1 MTAMTSRLAWAASFA
16 LAASFGAAQ
25 AQQTDITVGLQLEP
39 PHLDPTSAAAGA
51 IDSVLYSN
59 VFEGLTRFMSDG
71 SVAPGLAANWE
82 ISEDGTVYTFTL
94 RDGVTFHDGTT
105 MDAEDVK
112 FSLDR
117 ARAEDSVNAQKA
129 LFEGITDVTVVDPQT
144 VQVTLAEP
152 NGSFLFNMAWGDAV
166 IVAPE
171 SIENIKQTP
180 IGTGAFRFVEW
191 VQGDRIVLEK
201 NADYWGTPA
210 LLDKAT
216 FKFISDPTA
225 AFAAMM
231 AEDIDAFS
239 GFPAPENLPQFEAD
253 PRFQV
258 LVGSTEGETILS
270 INNKQAPFDDV
281 RVREAVAHAIDRQ
294 AIIDGAM
301 FGYGTPI
308 GTHFAPHNPAYVDLT
323 AMSAFDPAKSKALLA
338 EAGFPDGFETTLHL
352 PPPSYAR
359 RGGEI
364 IAAQLAEVGITA
376 EIINVEWALW
386 LETVFRGKNFG
397 LTIVSHTEPM
407 DIGIYARPDY
417 YFQYD
422 NPAFQELMATLNT
435 TNDPEAR
442 TALMQDAQRMIA
454 ADYVN
459 GYLFQLAALG
469 VAKADLEGLW
479 VNAPTQATDLTAVNW
494 AN

>member
-1 MTAMTSRLAWAASFA
+1 MKQFISQLA
-16 LAASFGAAQ
+16 LASALGVAGFAAQ
-25 AQQTDITVGLQLEP
+25 AQTDITVALQLEP

-59 VFEGLTRFMSDG
+59 VFEGLTRFMGDG
-71 SVAPGLAANWE
+71 SVVAGLASGWE
-82 ISEDGTVYTFTL
+82 ISEDGLTYTFTL
-94 RDGVTFHDGTT
+94 RDGVTFHDGST

-129 LFEGITDVTVVDPQT
+129 LFAGITDVSVTDASTVV
-144 VQVTLAEP
+144 VTLSEP
-152 NGSFLFNMAWGDAV
+152 NGNFLFNMAWGDAV

-171 SIENIKQTP
+171 SIEGIKQTP
-180 IGTGAFRFVEW
+180 IGTGAFKFVSW
-191 VQGDRIVLEK
+191 TQGDKIELAR
-201 NADYWGTPA
+201 NADYWGTAPA
-210 LLDKAT
+210 LETAT

-225 AFAAMM
+225 AFAAVM
-231 AEDIDAFS
+231 AEDVDVFS

-258 LVGSTEGETILS
+258 LIGSTEGETILS
-270 INNKQAPFDDV
+270 TNNKQPPFDNV
-281 RVREAVAHAIDRQ
+281 KVREALAHAIDRQ
-294 AIIDGAM
+294 AIVDGAM

-308 GTHFAPHNPAYVDLT
+308 GTHFAPHNPAYVDLK
-323 AMSAFDPAKSKALLA
+323 ANSSYDPEKAKALLA
-338 EAGFPDGFETTLHL
+338 EAGFADGFETTLHL

-364 IAAQLAEVGITA
+364 IAAQLAEVGIKA
-376 EIINVEWALW
+376 EITNVEWAQW

-407 DIGIYARPDY
+407 DINIYANPDY

-422 NPAFQELMATLNT
+422 NPKFQELMSTLNAT
-435 TNDPEAR
+435 SDPEAR
-442 TALMQDAQRMIA
+442 TALMGDAQKMISG
-454 ADYVN
+454 DYVN
-459 GYLFQLAALG
+459 GYLFQLAALS
-469 VAKADLEGLW
+469 VAKAGVQGLW
-479 VNAPTQATDLTAVNW
+479 TNAPTQATDLTGVSW

>member
-1 MTAMTSRLAWAASFA
+1 MTHIRPLFIAAASA
-16 LAASFGAAQ
+16 VLLAGMANAK
-25 AQQTDITVGLQLEP
+25 TDITVAMQLEP

-59 VFEGLTRFMSDG
+59 VFEGLTRFVGDG
-71 SVAPGLAANWE
+71 SVVPGLAESWE
-82 ISEDGTVYTFTL
+82 ISDDGLTYTFSL
-94 RDGVTFHDGTT
+94 REGVTFHDGTT

-112 FSLDR
+112 FTLDR
-117 ARAEDSVNAQKA
+117 ILDEESANAQKA
-129 LFEGITDVTVVDPQT
+129 LYAAISGVEVVDPST
-144 VQVTLAEP
+144 VRVTLSEP
-152 NGSFLFNMAWGDAV
+152 NGNMLFNLAWGDAV

-171 SIENIKQTP
+171 SIENIKQQP
-180 IGTGAFRFVEW
+180 IGTGPFKFDSW
-191 VQGDRIVLEK
+191 TQGDSIEISQYG
-201 NADYWGTPA
+201 DYWGEQPA
-210 LLDKAT
+210 LTEAT

-231 AEDIDAFS
+231 AEDVDVFT
-239 GFPAPENLPQFEAD
+239 GFPAPENLPQFDAD

-258 LVGSTEGETILS
+258 LIGSTEGETILS
-270 INNKQAPFDDV
+270 TNNKQAPFDDV
-281 RVREAVAHAIDRQ
+281 RVRQAVAHAIDRQ

-308 GTHFAPHNPAYVDLT
+308 GTHFAPHNPAYVDLIGE
-323 AMSAFDPAKSKALLA
+323 SAFDPDKARALLA
-338 EAGFPDGFETTLHL
+338 EAGMPDGFETTLHL

-376 EIINVEWALW
+376 EIINVEWAQW

-407 DIGIYARPDY
+407 DIGIYANPDY

-422 NPAFQELMATLNT
+422 NPAFQELMSTLNAT
-435 TNDPEAR
+435 TDPEAR
-442 TALMQDAQRMIA
+442 NSLMAEAQQIIAGDA
-454 ADYVN
+454 VN
-459 GYLFQLAALG
+459 GYLFQLAQLS
-469 VAKADLEGLW
+469 VAKADVQGLW
-479 VNAPTQATDLTAVNW
+479 TNAPTQATDLTGVSW
-494 AN
+494 AE

>member
-1 MTAMTSRLAWAASFA
+1 MFHIRSLLLGVASAALIAGSA
-16 LAASFGAAQ
+16 LAKD
-25 AQQTDITVGLQLEP
+25 DITVAMQLEP

-59 VFEGLTRFMSDG
+59 VFEGLTRFMGDG
-71 SVAPGLAANWE
+71 SIVPGLAESWE
-82 ISEDGTVYTFTL
+82 ISDDGLTYTFKL
-94 RDGVTFHDGTT
+94 HDGVTFHDGTT

-129 LFEGITDVTVVDPQT
+129 LYTGIANVEVIDPLTVKL
-144 VQVTLAEP
+144 TLSEP
-152 NGSFLFNMAWGDAV
+152 NGSLLFNLAWGDAV

-180 IGTGAFRFVEW
+180 IGTGAFKFVNW
-191 VQGDRIVLEK
+191 VQGDKIELER
-201 NADYWGTPA
+201 NDAYWGDAPA
-210 LLDKAT
+210 LAKAT

-225 AFAAMM
+225 AFAAVM
-231 AEDIDAFS
+231 AEDVDAFA

-258 LVGSTEGETILS
+258 LIGSTEGETILS
-270 INNKQAPFDDV
+270 INNAQPPFDNV
-281 RVREAVAHAIDRQ
+281 KVREAIAHAIDRQ

-308 GTHFAPHNPAYVDLT
+308 GTFFAPHNPAYVDLT
-323 AMSAFDPAKSKALLA
+323 DLSDYDPEKSRALLA

-364 IAAQLAEVGITA
+364 VAAQLAEVGIKA
-376 EIINVEWALW
+376 EIINVEWAQW
-386 LETVFRGKNFG
+386 LETVFKGKNFG
-397 LTIVSHTEPM
+397 LTIISHTEPM
-407 DIGIYARPDY
+407 DIGVYANPDY

-422 NPAFQELMATLNT
+422 NPDFQ
-435 TNDPEAR
+435 
-442 TALMQDAQRMIA
+442 ALMTKLNGTTDPDMRTQLLGDAQRMISE
-454 ADYVN
+454 DYVN
-459 GYLFQLAALG
+459 GYLFQLAMLS
-469 VAKADLEGLW
+469 VAKAGLQGLW
-479 VNAPTQATDLTAVNW
+479 TNAPTQATDLTGVSW
-494 AN
+494 AE

>member
-1 MTAMTSRLAWAASFA
+1 MRHLI
-16 LAASFGAAQ
+16 LAASALAILAGAAT
-25 AQQTDITVGLQLEP
+25 AKDDITVGLQLEP

-51 IDSVLYSN
+51 IDQVLYAN
-59 VFEGLTRFMSDG
+59 VFEGLTRFMEDG
-71 SVAPGLAANWE
+71 SVVPALAESWE
-82 ISEDGTVYTFTL
+82 ISEDGTSYTFNL
-94 RDGVTFHDGTT
+94 RSGVTFHDGTT
-105 MDAEDVK
+105 MDAKDVK

-117 ARAEDSVNAQKA
+117 ARAEDSTNAQKA
-129 LFEGITDVTVVDPQT
+129 LFAGIADVTVKDAQT
-144 VQVTLAEP
+144 VQVTLTAP
-152 NGSFLFNMAWGDAV
+152 DGNFLFNMAWGDAV

-171 SIENIKQTP
+171 SIDGIKQNP
-180 IGTGAFRFVEW
+180 VGTGPFMFKDW
-191 VQGDRIVLEK
+191 VQGDRVEL
-201 NADYWGTPA
+201 AAYDGYWGDKPA
-210 LLDKAT
+210 LTAAT

-239 GFPAPENLPQFEAD
+239 GFPAPENLPQFDAD

-270 INNKQAPFDDV
+270 TNNKMPPFDNV
-281 RVREAVAHAIDRQ
+281 LVREAVAHAIDRQ

-323 AMSAFDPAKSKALLA
+323 AMSAYDPAKSKALLA
-338 EAGFPDGFETTLHL
+338 EAGLPDGFETTLHL

-364 IAAQLAEVGITA
+364 IAAQLAEVGIKA
-376 EIINVEWALW
+376 EIINVEWAQW

-397 LTIVSHTEPM
+397 LTIVSHTEPF

-422 NPAFQELMATLNT
+422 NPDFQALIETLTKTTDPDKRTELIR
-435 TNDPEAR
+435 EAE
-442 TALMQDAQRMIA
+442 TIIA
-454 ADYVN
+454 KDYVN
-459 GYLFQLAALG
+459 GYLFQLASLG
-469 VAKADLEGLW
+469 VANAKLNGLW
-479 VNAPTQATDLTAVNW
+479 ANAPTQATDLTGVSW
-494 AN
+494 SD

>member
-1 MTAMTSRLAWAASFA
+1 MFHLRHLLLGVSTAALLA
-16 LAASFGAAQ
+16 GAA
-25 AQQTDITVGLQLEP
+25 AAKDDITVGLQLEP

-59 VFEGLTRFMSDG
+59 VFEGLTRFDSAG
-71 SVAPGLAANWE
+71 AVIPGLAKSWE
-82 ISEDGTVYTFTL
+82 ISEDGLTYTFTL
-94 RDGVTFHDGTT
+94 NEGVTFHDGST

-117 ARAEDSVNAQKA
+117 IGAEDSANAQKA
-129 LFEGITDVTVVDPQT
+129 LYAAITEVNVIDPTTVEIK
-144 VQVTLAEP
+144 LSEA
-152 NGSFLFNMAWGDAV
+152 NGNMLFNLAWGDAV

-171 SIENIKQTP
+171 SIEGIKQTP
-180 IGTGAFRFVEW
+180 IGTGAFKFDSW
-191 VQGDRIVLEK
+191 TQGDKIELSRNE
-201 NADYWGTPA
+201 NYWGTPA
-210 LLDKAT
+210 VLTKAT

-225 AFAAMM
+225 ALGAMM
-231 AEDIDAFS
+231 AEDIDVFS

-258 LVGSTEGETILS
+258 LIGSTEGETILAM
-270 INNKQAPFDDV
+270 NNKQAPFDNV
-281 RVREAVAHAIDRQ
+281 KVREAMSHAIDRQ

-323 AMSAFDPAKSKALLA
+323 GNSAFDPEKSKALLA
-338 EAGFPDGFETTLHL
+338 EAGFPDGFETTLFL

-364 IAAQLAEVGITA
+364 IAAQLAAVGIKA
-376 EIINVEWALW
+376 EITNVEWAQW
-386 LETVFRGKNFG
+386 LESVFKGKNFG

-407 DIGIYARPDY
+407 DIGIYANPDY

-422 NPAFQELMATLNT
+422 NPAFQELMTKLNST
-435 TNDPEAR
+435 TDPDMR
-442 TALMQDAQRMIA
+442 TAMLGEAQNMIS

-459 GYLFQLAALG
+459 GYLFQLAALS
-469 VAKADLEGLW
+469 VAKAGVQGLW
-479 VNAPTQATDLTAVNW
+479 SNAPTQATDLTAVSW
-494 AN
+494 SE